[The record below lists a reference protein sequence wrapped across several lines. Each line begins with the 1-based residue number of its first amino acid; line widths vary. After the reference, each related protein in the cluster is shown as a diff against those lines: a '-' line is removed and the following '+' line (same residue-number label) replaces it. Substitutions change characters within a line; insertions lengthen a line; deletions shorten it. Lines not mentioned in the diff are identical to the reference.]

1 VRKKGKWR
9 SVGGETPKAARDRLL
24 KELGSMSEDWER
36 ADAMLRPYELAWQ
49 RADDRMRSMAQQ
61 RRAGTQFGEVE
72 WFAALEE
79 RREAGH
85 AMHPYA
91 KVFREWDGWRDR
103 LIEEIR
109 NIDEMLEEE
118 KTGKKPPPAGGRQ
131 LSLLE

>member
-1 VRKKGKWR
+1 
-9 SVGGETPKAARDRLL
+9 
-24 KELGSMSEDWER
+24 MSEDWER
-36 ADAMLRPYELAWQ
+36 ADAMLRPYEMAWQ

-61 RRAGTQFGEVE
+61 RRAGQVFGEVE